1 MKFKTIVSRTPL
13 RISFVGGGTDFPDFY
28 KNNGGEVF
36 SAAINKYMYL
46 FVNRYFDEKKC
57 LLKYSQTELVKIL
70 KTSNIL

>member
-28 KNNGGEVF
+28 KNNGEVF

-46 FVNRYFDEKKC
+46 FVNRYFDEKMSFKV
-57 LLKYSQTELVKIL
+57 LP
-70 KTSNIL
+70 N